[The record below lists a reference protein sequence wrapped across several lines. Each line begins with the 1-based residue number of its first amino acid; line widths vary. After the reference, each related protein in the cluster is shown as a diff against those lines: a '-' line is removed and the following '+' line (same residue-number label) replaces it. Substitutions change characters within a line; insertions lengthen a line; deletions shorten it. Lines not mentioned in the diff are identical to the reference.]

1 MTRAPYCAGDVLVW
15 YGDPVL
21 LLSDQ
26 QGDTARVTYL
36 RIGEGI
42 ARVRKP
48 FEVIERFERVDQ
60 KNPWTGDLTDSEL
73 ALVAMIKLGIQPV
86 IEGGFVRW
94 P

>member
-1 MTRAPYCAGDVLVW
+1 MTYCAGDVLVW

-36 RIGEGI
+36 RMGGTIL
-42 ARVRKP
+42 RVRKP
-48 FEVIERFERVDQ
+48 FEVIERFERVDE
-60 KNPWTGDLTDSEL
+60 KHLWTGELTDSEL
-73 ALVAMIKLGIQPV
+73 ALVALLRMGIQPV